1 MRPFVSTAIAL
12 TLVFCVANAEA
23 GPITGGM
30 SISGDFKP
38 VNGVTGAVTTLDE
51 ASGLDFVSLIGGAS
65 SPGTAGQF
73 LMNSTSGDFDSLV
86 GMTGL
91 IHDFSFKGLGS
102 TNFPTVPL
110 LSFQTVGGLTFD
122 LTSILSVLQPAS
134 MDLLDISGIGV
145 LSMAGFTDTAGTFD
159 FSAQGA
165 QGTFSF
171 SASNGGAQQ
180 IPSQQVPEPS
190 SLALTSEGLLFC
202 AAAVGR
208 RRRATR

>member
-1 MRPFVSTAIAL
+1 MRPFLSTAIAL
-12 TLVFCVANAEA
+12 TLAFCVATAEA

-38 VNGVTGAVTTLDE
+38 VNGVTGALTTLAA
-51 ASGLDFVSLIGGAS
+51 ASGLDFVALIGGAS

-73 LMNSTSGDFDSLV
+73 LVNSTSGDFDSVL

-91 IHDFSFKGLGS
+91 IRDFSFKGVGS

-110 LSFQTVGGLTFD
+110 LSFQTVGGVTFD
-122 LTSILSVLQPAS
+122 LTSITSVLQPAN
-134 MDLLDISGIGV
+134 MNLLAISGIGL

-159 FSAQGA
+159 FSAQSA
-165 QGTFSF
+165 RGTFSF

-180 IPSQQVPEPS
+180 VPEPS
-190 SLALTSEGLLFC
+190 SLALLGVGLSAY

>member
-1 MRPFVSTAIAL
+1 MRPFLSTAIAL
-12 TLVFCVANAEA
+12 TLVLCVATAEA

-38 VNGVTGAVTTLDE
+38 VNGVTGALTTLAA
-51 ASGLDFVSLIGGAS
+51 ASGLDFVALIGGAS

-73 LMNSTSGDFDSLV
+73 LVNSTSGDFDSVL

-91 IHDFSFKGLGS
+91 IRDFSFKGVGS

-122 LTSILSVLQPAS
+122 LTSITSVLQPAN
-134 MDLLDISGIGV
+134 MNLLAISGIGL

-159 FSAQGA
+159 FSAQSA
-165 QGTFSF
+165 RGTFSF

-180 IPSQQVPEPS
+180 VPEPS
-190 SLALTSEGLLFC
+190 SLALLGVGLSFC

>member
-1 MRPFVSTAIAL
+1 MR
-12 TLVFCVANAEA
+12 
-23 GPITGGM
+23 
-30 SISGDFKP
+30 
-38 VNGVTGAVTTLDE
+38 
-51 ASGLDFVSLIGGAS
+51 LDFVSLVGGLS
-65 SPGTAGQF
+65 SPGTAGEF
-73 LMNSTSGDFDSLV
+73 LVNSTSGDFDSVL

-122 LTSILSVLQPAS
+122 LTSILSVLQPS
-134 MDLLDISGIGV
+134 NMDLLDISGIGV

-159 FSAQGA
+159 FSGQGA
-165 QGTFSF
+165 LGTFSF

-180 IPSQQVPEPS
+180 IPSNVPEPS
-190 SLALTSEGLLFC
+190 SLALLGVGLSFC